1 MRKMKFISIFVL
13 IIFSNFFLLYGQE
26 IKQGSPIEP
35 GKKIQSFKIGLLG
48 GINTPLSPPE
58 LVNKPTT
65 ATKEVQPSLLNGLD
79 GLGFGTTYNFGVTG
93 KYPVSESMLLGANIE
108 YTGWSSINSCNCQ
121 DEEFGKS
128 ENSLSLLHFGIFY
141 HYFLY
146 ENLYAG
152 PEFGI
157 NFFNVNVTENS
168 SRGELDYSKSN
179 SIIGFGLAIGYEYP
193 LSKQFA
199 LDITA
204 KAQFPNLLLGK
215 ENTNPSIDSESLINS
230 QDETAE
236 ANLFLI
242 SFNIGLLFSIFY

>member
-1 MRKMKFISIFVL
+1 MYS
-13 IIFSNFFLLYGQE
+13 QE
-26 IKQGSPIEP
+26 NKQGSPTEP

-48 GINTPLSPPE
+48 GINIPLSPLE

-65 ATKEVQPSLLNGLD
+65 ATKEVQTSLLNGLD
-79 GLGFGTTYNFGVTG
+79 GLGFGTTYNIGVTG
-93 KYPVSESMLLGANIE
+93 KFPLSELFLSGANLE
-108 YTGWSSINSCNCQ
+108 YSGWESINTCNCQ

-152 PEFGI
+152 PEIGF

-168 SRGELDYSKSN
+168 SRGELDFSKSYTR
-179 SIIGFGLAIGYEYP
+179 IGLGISIGYEYP

-199 LDITA
+199 LDISA
-204 KAQFPNLLLGK
+204 RGQFPNLLLGQ
-215 ENTNPSIDSESLINS
+215 ENTNPTADSESLINS
-230 QDETAE
+230 KDETAE

-242 SFNIGLLFSIFY
+242 SFNIGLLFSIYY